1 MVEKQEGGFGEH
13 GIDKVC
19 DLHGEE
25 ALHSVSYAMHF

>member
-13 GIDKVC
+13 GIDKVG